1 MLSQILLGRRG
12 CRGVQP
18 GAGAIRWLAGA
29 LALLAMGLSP
39 AQADSAR
46 SLKSI
51 DFSALNRDSVLVTLT
66 LSGPA
71 PQPAVF
77 AIDKPARLS
86 IDLADTDLALAER
99 YRKINVGLVRSVAA
113 AQAQGRTRVVVEM
126 VQLIPHSVTVDGN
139 KVLIQLNGAGSSP
152 TMHSAS
158 AADAPSGSATVSN
171 IDFRRGD
178 KGEGRVVISLSDPHT
193 EADMRQEGGTYIARF
208 KGAAMPDRL
217 VKRLDVLDF
226 ATPVKYIDVRRA
238 GADSEVVVTPTAG
251 SDFDQFAYQSGDQYI
266 IELQPLPPEKVAQ
279 RQREQPVFTGEH
291 ITLSFQNVDIR
302 SLLQII
308 ADVAGTNM
316 VVSDTVQGSIAM
328 RLQNVPWDQALDI
341 ILRTKGLA
349 MRRQGNVML
358 VAPMEE
364 IENREKAE
372 LESDR
377 QKIQLAPLHS
387 ELIQINYAK
396 ASDLGVLLRNKQSS
410 LMSDRGAVT
419 VDDRTN
425 TLLVLETADKIAD
438 IRSLVQRLDVPVRQV
453 LIESRIVVATDN
465 FERDL
470 GSQLGV
476 TQISKNG
483 SNGLIT
489 TSGSGTSVN
498 DTVNNYLS
506 GGGYTVDPTQSER
519 YNVNL
524 PAAPSSGT
532 AGSLAL
538 ALLGGNFLVDLEL
551 TALQLEAKGEVVSS
565 PRVITANGKPASIK
579 SGVEI
584 PYQESTSSGATSVS
598 FKDAVLSLTATPQIT
613 PDGRIIMDLVV
624 HDDSVGAFVPTGQ
637 GGSVPSINTR
647 EVDTQVL
654 VDNGQTV
661 VLGGVYEQTI
671 NRNNTK
677 IPFLGDIPL
686 LGYLFRQTQVQDQK
700 REVLVFI
707 TPKIVTD
714 GLKVE

>member
-1 MLSQILLGRRG
+1 MR
-12 CRGVQP
+12 P
-18 GAGAIRWLAGA
+18 GAGAVRWLAAA
-29 LALLAMGLSP
+29 LALAAVSLAP
-39 AQADSAR
+39 ARADGTRA
-46 SLKSI
+46 LQSI
-51 DFSALNRDSVLVTLT
+51 DFVALNRDSVMLTLT

-86 IDLADTDLALAER
+86 IDLVDTQLALSER

-113 AQAQGRTRVVVEM
+113 AQGQGRTRVVVEM
-126 VQLIPHSVTVDGN
+126 VQLMPHTVTVQGN
-139 KVLIQLNGAGSSP
+139 KILVQLTGVSATPSQQSAAAAAGAG
-152 TMHSAS
+152 
-158 AADAPSGSATVSN
+158 AAQVISN

-178 KGEGRVVISLSDPHT
+178 KGEGRVVVTLSDSRTP
-193 EADMRQEGGTYIARF
+193 ADVRQEGGNYIARF
-208 KGAAMPDRL
+208 RGAALPDRL
-217 VKRLDVLDF
+217 LKRLDVLDF
-226 ATPVKYIDVRRA
+226 ATPVKYVDARRQGSDV
-238 GADSEVVVTPTAG
+238 EVVVTPSTGAE
-251 SDFDQFAYQSGDQYI
+251 FEQFAYQSGDQFI
-266 IELQPLPPEKVAQ
+266 VELQPMSPEKLAQ
-279 RQREQPVFTGEH
+279 RQREQPTFTGEH
-291 ITLSFQNVDIR
+291 ITLSFQSVDIR

-316 VVSDTVQGSIAM
+316 VVSDSVQGSIAM

-341 ILRTKGLA
+341 ILRTKGLG

-358 VAPMEE
+358 VAPLDE
-364 IENREKAE
+364 IQAREKQE
-372 LESDR
+372 LDVER
-377 QKIQLAPLHS
+377 QKVQLAPLHS
-387 ELIQINYAK
+387 ELIQVNYAK
-396 ASDLGVLLRNKQSS
+396 ASDIGALIRNKTSS
-410 LMSDRGAVT
+410 ILSERGSAT
-419 VDDRTN
+419 VDERTN
-425 TLLVLETADKIAD
+425 TLLVLETADRLND
-438 IRSLVQRLDVPVRQV
+438 IRALIQRLDVPVRQV

-476 TQISKNG
+476 TQVSKNG
-483 SNGLIT
+483 SNGLVT
-489 TSGSGTSVN
+489 TSGSNTSVN
-498 DTVNNYLS
+498 QTVTQFLGSGTYGVDTNVA
-506 GGGYTVDPTQSER
+506 DR

-524 PAAPSSGT
+524 PAAPSSGSP
-532 AGSLAL
+532 AGLAL
-538 ALLGGNFLVDLEL
+538 ALLGNNFLVDLEL

-565 PRVITANGKPASIK
+565 PRVITANGKPALIK

-613 PDGRIIMDLVV
+613 PDGRIIMDLIV
-624 HDDSVGAFVPTGQ
+624 HDDSVGSFVPTGQ

-661 VLGGVYEQTI
+661 VLGGVYEQTV
-671 NRNNTK
+671 NRNATK
-677 IPFLGDIPL
+677 VPFLGDIPL
-686 LGYLFRQTQVQDQK
+686 LGYLFRETQIQDQK

-707 TPKIVTD
+707 TPKIVSE